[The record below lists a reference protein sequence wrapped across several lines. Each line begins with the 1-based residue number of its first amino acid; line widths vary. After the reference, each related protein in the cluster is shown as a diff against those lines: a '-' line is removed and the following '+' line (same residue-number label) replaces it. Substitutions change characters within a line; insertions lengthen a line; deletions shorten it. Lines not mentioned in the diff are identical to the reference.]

1 MKPLLKA
8 CLLLVPGLFATVHA
22 ADDWPLYGLDYSN
35 QRLSPLTSIKP
46 QNVAGLARRWRV
58 KTGIKASFQAS
69 PVVREGVMYVS
80 TPFNHV
86 LALDAATGA
95 ERWRYE
101 HALTTRDV
109 CCGPANRGVAVA
121 KGRVFMATIDSRVV
135 ALDAATGKKIW
146 ETPLIDT
153 QPVATEKLSELLTG
167 AAPDQSLGL
176 AGSAQTGQTGYSAN
190 MAPQV
195 VDGLVLV
202 GVTGTAYGLHVETR
216 ENGETTMSVV
226 GLAGE
231 QLGLRGFI
239 VALDAA
245 TGEER
250 WRWHT
255 VPDAAWTGSF
265 TATTAYGET
274 LNRNL
279 ADERARSERYA
290 GSWQFGGGSV
300 WTTPAV
306 DRERGLIFIGTGNP
320 APQMDDATRPG
331 DNLHTV
337 SLVALELKTGKLVWA
352 YQQVPHDRW
361 GYDVA
366 SPPVLFTV
374 QHEGKP
380 VEAVGQASKL
390 GWFFVHERATGRLLY
405 RSAPFAPQENLF
417 TPPTEAGVRISPSG
431 LGACSWSPVALD
443 EASGSVYIAGS
454 HGPAD
459 YFVRKL
465 PERAGQAFDSYTMF
479 KPVEGAHHGLLS
491 ALNLT
496 DGSVRWQVKLDEP
509 MVGGVLATRS
519 GLVFTGEGRGR
530 FAAFDGATGARLW
543 EDTTEAG
550 VNAPPVSY
558 AVAGEQFVAVVAGG
572 NSLYGYPVGD
582 EIIAWA
588 LPRKTEP

>member
-1 MKPLLKA
+1 MRIFLKT
-8 CLLLVPGLFATVHA
+8 CLLLPSILATAQA

-35 QRLSPLTSIKP
+35 QRLSPLVGIKP
-46 QNVAGLARRWRV
+46 ENVAQLTRRWSV
-58 KTGIKASFQAS
+58 KTGIKASFQSS

-121 KGRVFMATIDSRVV
+121 DGRVFMATIDSRVV
-135 ALDAATGKKIW
+135 ALDAATGAKIW
-146 ETPLIDT
+146 ESPLVDH
-153 QPVATEKLSELLTG
+153 QPVATEKLSEFLTG
-167 AAPDQSLGL
+167 TTPDQALGL

-216 ENGETTMSVV
+216 ENGETSMSVV

-245 TGEER
+245 TGKER

-255 VPDAAWTGSF
+255 VPDAAWTGQF
-265 TATTAYGET
+265 TPTTAYGET
-274 LNRNL
+274 LNRDL
-279 ADERARSERYA
+279 ASERARSERYA

-306 DRERGLIFIGTGNP
+306 DRARGLIFIGTGNP

-337 SLVALELKTGKLVWA
+337 SLVALELQTGKLVWA

-390 GWFFVHERATGRLLY
+390 GWFFVHARATGRLLY
-405 RSAPFAPQENLF
+405 RSVPFAPQENLF

-431 LGACSWSPVALD
+431 LGACSWSPVAVD
-443 EASGSVYIAGS
+443 ETAGTVFIAGS

-465 PERAGQAFDSYTMF
+465 PERAGQAWDSYTMF
-479 KPVEGAHHGLLS
+479 KPAEGTHHGLLS
-491 ALNLT
+491 ALNLA
-496 DGSVRWQVKLDEP
+496 DGSLRWQVKLDQP

-530 FAAFDGATGARLW
+530 FVAFDGKTGARLW

-558 AVAGEQFVAVVAGG
+558 AVAEEQFVAVAAGG

-588 LPRKTEP
+588 LPRAATP